1 MCNQGMPKTKYRLSV
16 YLEVVGLLL
25 LVVGCSEPETI
36 GRFRATPVTTI
47 ILDNLGV
54 IDEDPDIFAGARE
67 TEPQDLVPE
76 EMEYVIS
83 PGDSVLVAIMDLF
96 EVGREYR
103 EILRVNE
110 VGRVTLPEIG
120 TFRTSGLTEMELTET
135 IKDRLSPHIIVKPVV
150 SVVVADP
157 RKKTYSISGAVSWPG
172 IYQLWEGDYRLTK
185 ALAQAGGI
193 PQTNVD
199 YAYVV
204 RNVRPNGAYKVMA
217 SAGAKAED
225 SDLTA
230 VVWAGATMT
239 RAENSGPRFE
249 QTQSV
254 EQRDP
259 AALLEELEQQKSAEE
274 REKTMKVIRRGDKF
288 LLTPVEGKVVPEE
301 APQRTELRRPGETEE
316 RTTFES
322 LEKMGL
328 IQEVI
333 QIDLRKLRGGDWK
346 QNIVIRP
353 EDEIRVPINAVG
365 IYIVMGQVA
374 RPGAY
379 NLSGDRQTLKQV
391 IGSAGPLMPT
401 AWPSRCEIIRRVDRN
416 KEVTCRVN
424 LAKLFAGTS
433 PDYFIKPNDIIN
445 VGSHPVA
452 RWVAV
457 VRQSFRSTYG
467 FGFVYDRNFADK
479 DFRH

>member
-1 MCNQGMPKTKYRLSV
+1 MRKTKYRLSV

-25 LVVGCSEPETI
+25 LVVGCSEPDTI

-76 EMEYVIS
+76 EIEYVIR
-83 PGDSVLVAIMDLF
+83 PGDSVLVTIMDLF
-96 EVGREYR
+96 EVGQQYR

-135 IKDRLSPHIIVKPVV
+135 IKDRLSPQIIVKPIV
-150 SVVVADP
+150 SVVVTDP

-172 IYQLWEGDYRLTK
+172 TYQLWEGDYRLTK
-185 ALAQAGGI
+185 ALDQAGGI

-204 RNVRPNGAYKVMA
+204 RDVRPNDADQVMA
-217 SAGAKAED
+217 SAGAKAGD
-225 SDLTA
+225 SDLSA
-230 VVWAGATMT
+230 LVWAGAGKT
-239 RAENSGPRFE
+239 RTENSGPRFE
-249 QTQSV
+249 QKQPV

-259 AALLEELEQQKSAEE
+259 VALVEELEQQKSAEE
-274 REKTMKVIRRGDKF
+274 QEKTMKVIRRGDKF
-288 LLTPVEGKVVPEE
+288 LLAPVEGKVVPEA
-301 APQRTELRRPGETEE
+301 APQRAVLQRPGETEE
-316 RTTFES
+316 GTTFES

-328 IQEVI
+328 VQEVI
-333 QIDLRKLRGGDWK
+333 QIDLQKLRGGNWK

-353 EDEIRVPINAVG
+353 EDEIRVPVNAVG
-365 IYIVMGQVA
+365 IYNVMGQVA

-379 NLSGDRQTLKQV
+379 NLSGDRMTLKQV

-401 AWPSRCEIIRRVDRN
+401 AWPSRCEIIRRVDKN

-433 PDYFIKPNDIIN
+433 PDYFVKPNDIIN

-452 RWVAV
+452 RWIAV

-479 DFRH
+479 DFRR

>member
-1 MCNQGMPKTKYRLSV
+1 M
-16 YLEVVGLLL
+16 
-25 LVVGCSEPETI
+25 
-36 GRFRATPVTTI
+36 
-47 ILDNLGV
+47 
-54 IDEDPDIFAGARE
+54 
-67 TEPQDLVPE
+67 
-76 EMEYVIS
+76 
-83 PGDSVLVAIMDLF
+83 
-96 EVGREYR
+96 
-103 EILRVNE
+103 
-110 VGRVTLPEIG
+110 
-120 TFRTSGLTEMELTET
+120 
-135 IKDRLSPHIIVKPVV
+135 
-150 SVVVADP
+150 
-157 RKKTYSISGAVSWPG
+157 
-172 IYQLWEGDYRLTK
+172 
-185 ALAQAGGI
+185 
-193 PQTNVD
+193 
-199 YAYVV
+199 
-204 RNVRPNGAYKVMA
+204 
-217 SAGAKAED
+217 
-225 SDLTA
+225 
-230 VVWAGATMT
+230 
-239 RAENSGPRFE
+239 
-249 QTQSV
+249 
-254 EQRDP
+254 
-259 AALLEELEQQKSAEE
+259 
-274 REKTMKVIRRGDKF
+274 
-288 LLTPVEGKVVPEE
+288 TPVEGKVVPEE